1 MFLVTLVN
9 YTAFG
14 KQHIDIL
21 TSQFILVIGVLK
33 MKKKGYEMYANK
45 MLKIGCETEC

>member
-1 MFLVTLVN
+1 MTLQQMFLVTLVN

-33 MKKKGYEMYANK
+33 KENEKGNEIKN
-45 MLKIGCETEC
+45 

>member
-1 MFLVTLVN
+1 MTLQQMFLVTLVN

-33 MKKKGYEMYANK
+33 MKKKDMK
-45 MLKIGCETEC
+45 CMQIKC

>member
-33 MKKKGYEMYANK
+33 KENEKGNEIKN
-45 MLKIGCETEC
+45 

>member
-1 MFLVTLVN
+1 MTLQQMFLVTLVN
-9 YTAFG
+9 YTAFE

-33 MKKKGYEMYANK
+33 KENEKGNEIKN
-45 MLKIGCETEC
+45 

>member
-1 MFLVTLVN
+1 MTLQQMFLVTLVN
-9 YTAFG
+9 YTAFW

-33 MKKKGYEMYANK
+33 KENEKGNEIKN
-45 MLKIGCETEC
+45 